1 MNKKRLKNRMKVAK
15 LKKLRKIKR
24 LLYRKMEKSKIIRN
38 LATKDLLRKD
48 QLLKKKIF
56 SKIKT
61 MNKKILKNLL
71 LILRKSISKLP
82 PYQLQMIKII
92 R

>member
-1 MNKKRLKNRMKVAK
+1 MNKKSLKNRMKVAK